1 MCFLLGGHRFKTRG
15 GQNLYLARCDEV
27 HEVGVP
33 LECLQDV
40 SALANSHVLA
50 SIGLQLPTHMCS
62 LVLACRLSVLASY
75 KGSEHCKWTTKE

>member
-1 MCFLLGGHRFKTRG
+1 MVKNMCFLLGGHRFKTRG

-50 SIGLQLPTHMCS
+50 SIGLQTVGTS
-62 LVLACRLSVLASY
+62 FIQRLF
-75 KGSEHCKWTTKE
+75 